1 MSVSVF
7 PADTVLLND
16 GTSLYFRPISAED
29 TPHLIDIFDHL
40 SSESRYQR
48 FQQVVDHFSATQV
61 QTYAERT
68 VQASVEAGYGIL
80 AFLASDT
87 GDSVPVAGIRYVVE
101 DERGISA
108 EFAITIR
115 DDMHRRGIG
124 SLLLNRLIIEARN
137 RGLRYLTGSALA
149 ENIAIWKLLTRTGLP
164 LDRWYDDGDMKFSL
178 CLYSCCT
185 ATTEPDRL
193 DTTV

>member
-1 MSVSVF
+1 MSVLVTPTDS
-7 PADTVLLND
+7 VLLDD
-16 GTSLYFRPISAED
+16 GTPICFRPISAED
-29 TPHLIDIFDHL
+29 APHLIDIFDNL

-48 FQQVVDHFSATQV
+48 FQQVVDNFSSTQV
-61 QTYAERT
+61 QTYAEQT
-68 VQASVEAGYGIL
+68 VVDSIESGYGLL
-80 AFLASDT
+80 AFIGT
-87 GDSVPVAGIRYVVE
+87 EPDSVPVAGIRYVVE
-101 DERGISA
+101 DGISA

-124 SLLLNRLIIEARN
+124 SMLLNRLIVAARA

-178 CLYSCCT
+178 CLYSCCV
-185 ATTEPDRL
+185 TEQSANE
-193 DTTV
+193 